1 MKRIKLLFSTVF
13 TTCLLQACHGD
24 NSSLLSDD
32 TTIAVADTSGSA
44 SIIVGADD
52 AQFVKLVGAGCLA
65 EIKIGALAKKRGK
78 DKRIKNFG
86 AMMVKDLTK
95 GHGRL
100 ALLAQ
105 SKKITLPD
113 SVNAEDQASIDSLAA
128 KSGREFD
135 MAYLD
140 KTTADYK
147 KALGMFE
154 NTSKRAFD
162 PQIKQFAAKNIL
174 TIQRHLDLIE
184 AVRGS
189 MR

>member
-1 MKRIKLLFSTVF
+1 MKRIKLLFSAVF
-13 TTCLLQACHGD
+13 ATCLLQACHGE
-24 NSSLLSDD
+24 NSSLMGDD
-32 TTIAVADTSGSA
+32 TTAGSIDTTGSA
-44 SIIVGADD
+44 GIIVGADD
-52 AQFVKLVGAGCLA
+52 AKFVKDVAAGCLA
-65 EIKIGALAKKRGK
+65 EIEIGALAKQKGR

-95 GHGRL
+95 GKGRL
-100 ALLAQ
+100 TALAQ
-105 SKKITLPD
+105 SKKIALPD
-113 SVNAEDQASIDSLAA
+113 SVSAEDRTAINVLAK

-135 MAYLD
+135 LAYLD

-154 NTSKRAFD
+154 NTSRHAFD
-162 PQIKQFAAKNIL
+162 PQIKQFAQKNIL

-189 MR
+189 IR

>member
-1 MKRIKLLFSTVF
+1 MKRIKLLFSAVF

-24 NSSLLSDD
+24 NGNLLGSD
-32 TTIAVADTSGSA
+32 TTAVVADTVDNA
-44 SIIVGADD
+44 DIIVGAD
-52 AQFVKLVGAGCLA
+52 
-65 EIKIGALAKKRGK
+65 E
-78 DKRIKNFG
+78 
-86 AMMVKDLTK
+86 
-95 GHGRL
+95 
-100 ALLAQ
+100 

-113 SVNAEDQASIDSLAA
+113 SVSAEDQASIDSLAA

-135 MAYLD
+135 IAYLD

-147 KALGMFE
+147 KALNMFE
-154 NTSKRAFD
+154 HTSKRAFD

>member
-1 MKRIKLLFSTVF
+1 MKRIKLLFSAVF

-24 NSSLLSDD
+24 SGNLLGSD
-32 TTIAVADTSGSA
+32 TTAVVADSVDNA
-44 SIIVGADD
+44 DIIVGADD
-52 AQFVKLVGAGCLA
+52 AKFVTAVGAGCLA
-65 EIKIGALAKKRGK
+65 EIKIGALAKQKGK

-113 SVNAEDQASIDSLAA
+113 SVSAIDQASIDSLAA

-135 MAYLD
+135 LAYLD

-147 KALGMFE
+147 KALSMFE
-154 NTSKRAFD
+154 HTSKRAFD

-189 MR
+189 IR